1 MIGGLWPYITAF
13 YAWVLSMHWWE
24 FWLYMMIP
32 AVGLGLIWW
41 WFDERID
48 LSEDGGDAEPTIL
61 IGLVL
66 IAVWPVS
73 IIGFAIYLV
82 CSRLSGARLRRF
94 ERIKAAKE
102 QAAKPIEK
110 VAEELNELLKAEER
124 TTAMLTGEASKS
136 PRRGRKHVSP

>member
-48 LSEDGGDAEPTIL
+48 LAEDG
-61 IGLVL
+61 
-66 IAVWPVS
+66 
-73 IIGFAIYLV
+73 
-82 CSRLSGARLRRF
+82 
-94 ERIKAAKE
+94 
-102 QAAKPIEK
+102 
-110 VAEELNELLKAEER
+110 
-124 TTAMLTGEASKS
+124 
-136 PRRGRKHVSP
+136 